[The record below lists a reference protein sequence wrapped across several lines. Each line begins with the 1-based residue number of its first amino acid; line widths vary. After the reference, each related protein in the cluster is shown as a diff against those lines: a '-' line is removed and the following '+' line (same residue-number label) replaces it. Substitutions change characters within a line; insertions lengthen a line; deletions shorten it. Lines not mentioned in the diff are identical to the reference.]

1 MLEFLNKLIPNV
13 MNDLPKLYDS
23 IIQTFIMLLYSGVIS
38 FFVGGFLGILLIVT
52 KRYGIMQNIII
63 YEILS
68 KVINFFRAIPFII
81 LLAMLVPLTR
91 FIMGTAIGVKGA
103 ILPLIFGTV
112 PFFARQME
120 SALSEVNPGLVEAA
134 QSMGSS
140 PIAIIF
146 RVYLKESIAPIA
158 RGTTITAISLIGLTA
173 MAGAVGAGGLGTY
186 AIQSGYYRNKLDIIY
201 VSVILLVILVGLIQ
215 AIGNFIVKKASH
227 VSVILLVILVGLIQ
241 ALGNFIVKKAS
252 H

>member
-52 KRYGIMQNIII
+52 KRYGIMQNVII
-63 YEILS
+63 YEVLS

-215 AIGNFIVKKASH
+215 T
-227 VSVILLVILVGLIQ
+227 
-241 ALGNFIVKKAS
+241 LGNFIVKKAS

>member
-52 KRYGIMQNIII
+52 KRYGIMQNVII
-63 YEILS
+63 YEVLS

-215 AIGNFIVKKASH
+215 A
-227 VSVILLVILVGLIQ
+227 
-241 ALGNFIVKKAS
+241 LGNFIVKKAI
-252 H
+252 HCCKNF

>member
-63 YEILS
+63 YEVLS

-215 AIGNFIVKKASH
+215 A
-227 VSVILLVILVGLIQ
+227 
-241 ALGNFIVKKAS
+241 LGNFIVKKAS

>member
-1 MLEFLNKLIPNV
+1 MQEILNKLIPNV

-23 IIQTFIMLLYSGVIS
+23 IIQTFIMLIQSGIIS
-38 FFVGGFLGILLIVT
+38 FFIGGFLGILLVVT
-52 KRYGIMQNIII
+52 KKYGILENIII

-103 ILPLIFGTV
+103 IIPLIFGTV

-120 SALSEVNPGLVEAA
+120 SALSEVDSGLVEAA

-201 VSVILLVILVGLIQ
+201 VSVILLVILVGIIQ
-215 AIGNFIVKKASH
+215 AIGNFIVKKATH
-227 VSVILLVILVGLIQ
+227 
-241 ALGNFIVKKAS
+241 
-252 H
+252 

>member
-1 MLEFLNKLIPNV
+1 MLDMMNNLMPNV
-13 MNDLPKLYDS
+13 MADLPRLYQS
-23 IIQTFIMLLYSGVIS
+23 IVQTFVMLFYSGIIS
-38 FFVGGFLGILLIVT
+38 FFIGGFLGILLIVT
-52 KRYGIMQNIII
+52 KRFGIMENIII
-63 YEILS
+63 YEVLS
-68 KVINFFRAIPFII
+68 KLINFFRAIPFII

-91 FIMGTAIGVKGA
+91 FIVGTAIGVKGA
-103 ILPLIFGTV
+103 IIPLIFGTV
-112 PFFARQME
+112 PFFARQIE

-201 VSVILLVILVGLIQ
+201 VSVILLVILVGIIQ
-215 AIGNFIVKKASH
+215 AVGNFVVKKVTH
-227 VSVILLVILVGLIQ
+227 
-241 ALGNFIVKKAS
+241 
-252 H
+252 

>member
-52 KRYGIMQNIII
+52 KRYGIMQNVII
-63 YEILS
+63 YEVLS

-215 AIGNFIVKKASH
+215 A
-227 VSVILLVILVGLIQ
+227 
-241 ALGNFIVKKAS
+241 LGNFIVKKAS

>member
-1 MLEFLNKLIPNV
+1 MLEFLNKLMPNV

-23 IIQTFIMLLYSGVIS
+23 IIQTFVMLLYSGVIS

-215 AIGNFIVKKASH
+215 A
-227 VSVILLVILVGLIQ
+227 
-241 ALGNFIVKKAS
+241 LGNFIVKKAS

>member
-1 MLEFLNKLIPNV
+1 MLDMLNNLMPNV
-13 MNDLPKLYDS
+13 MADLPRLYQS
-23 IIQTFIMLLYSGVIS
+23 IIQTFVMLFYSGVIS
-38 FFVGGFLGILLIVT
+38 FFIGGFLGVLLIVT
-52 KRYGIMQNIII
+52 KKFGIMENILV
-63 YEILS
+63 YEVLS

-103 ILPLIFGTV
+103 IIPLIFGTV
-112 PFFARQME
+112 PFFARQIE

-158 RGTTITAISLIGLTA
+158 RGTTITIISLIGLTA

-201 VSVILLVILVGLIQ
+201 VSVILLVILVGIIQ
-215 AIGNFIVKKASH
+215 AVGNFIVKKATH
-227 VSVILLVILVGLIQ
+227 
-241 ALGNFIVKKAS
+241 
-252 H
+252 

>member
-52 KRYGIMQNIII
+52 KRYGIMQNVII
-63 YEILS
+63 YEVLS

-146 RVYLKESIAPIA
+146 RVYLKESIPPIA

-215 AIGNFIVKKASH
+215 A
-227 VSVILLVILVGLIQ
+227 
-241 ALGNFIVKKAS
+241 LGNFIVKKAS

>member
-1 MLEFLNKLIPNV
+1 MLDMMNNLMPNV
-13 MNDLPKLYDS
+13 MADLPRLYQS
-23 IIQTFIMLLYSGVIS
+23 IIQTFVMLFYSGIIS
-38 FFVGGFLGILLIVT
+38 FFIGGFLGVLLIVT
-52 KRYGIMQNIII
+52 KKFGIMENILL
-63 YEILS
+63 YEVLS

-103 ILPLIFGTV
+103 IIPLIFGTV
-112 PFFARQME
+112 PFFARQIE

-158 RGTTITAISLIGLTA
+158 RGTTITIISLIGLTA

-201 VSVILLVILVGLIQ
+201 VSVILLVILVGI
-215 AIGNFIVKKASH
+215 
-227 VSVILLVILVGLIQ
+227 IQ
-241 ALGNFIVKKAS
+241 ALGNFVVKKAT

>member
-1 MLEFLNKLIPNV
+1 MLEFLNKIIPNV

-23 IIQTFIMLLYSGVIS
+23 IIQTFIMLLYSGIIS

-63 YEILS
+63 YEVLS

-140 PIAIIF
+140 PIAIMF

-158 RGTTITAISLIGLTA
+158 RGNTITAISLIGLTA

-215 AIGNFIVKKASH
+215 A
-227 VSVILLVILVGLIQ
+227 
-241 ALGNFIVKKAS
+241 LGNFIVKKAT

>member
-1 MLEFLNKLIPNV
+1 MLEMMNNLMPNV
-13 MNDLPKLYDS
+13 MADLPRLYQS
-23 IIQTFIMLLYSGVIS
+23 IIQTFIMLFYSGIIS
-38 FFVGGFLGILLIVT
+38 FFIGGFLGVLLIVT
-52 KRYGIMQNIII
+52 KKFGIMENILV
-63 YEILS
+63 YEVLS

-103 ILPLIFGTV
+103 IIPLIFGTV
-112 PFFARQME
+112 PFFARQIE

-158 RGTTITAISLIGLTA
+158 RGTTITIISLIGLTA

-201 VSVILLVILVGLIQ
+201 VSVILLVILVGI
-215 AIGNFIVKKASH
+215 
-227 VSVILLVILVGLIQ
+227 IQ

>member
-1 MLEFLNKLIPNV
+1 MLEFLNKIIPNV

-23 IIQTFIMLLYSGVIS
+23 IIQTFIMLLYSGIIS

-63 YEILS
+63 YEVLS

-215 AIGNFIVKKASH
+215 A
-227 VSVILLVILVGLIQ
+227 
-241 ALGNFIVKKAS
+241 LGNFIVKKAT

>member
-52 KRYGIMQNIII
+52 KRYGIMQNVII
-63 YEILS
+63 YEVIS

-215 AIGNFIVKKASH
+215 A
-227 VSVILLVILVGLIQ
+227 
-241 ALGNFIVKKAS
+241 LGNFIVKKAS

>member
-1 MLEFLNKLIPNV
+1 MLDMMNNLMPNV
-13 MNDLPKLYDS
+13 MADLPRLYQS
-23 IIQTFIMLLYSGVIS
+23 IIQTFVMLFYSGIIS
-38 FFVGGFLGILLIVT
+38 FFIGGFLGVLLIVT
-52 KRYGIMQNIII
+52 KRFGIMENILI
-63 YEILS
+63 YEVLS

-103 ILPLIFGTV
+103 IIPLIFGTV
-112 PFFARQME
+112 PFFARQIE

-201 VSVILLVILVGLIQ
+201 VSVILLVILVG
-215 AIGNFIVKKASH
+215 V
-227 VSVILLVILVGLIQ
+227 IQ
-241 ALGNFIVKKAS
+241 ALGNFIVKKAT

>member
-52 KRYGIMQNIII
+52 KRYGIMQNVII
-63 YEILS
+63 YEVLS
-68 KVINFFRAIPFII
+68 KVIDFFRAIPFII

-215 AIGNFIVKKASH
+215 A
-227 VSVILLVILVGLIQ
+227 
-241 ALGNFIVKKAS
+241 LGNFIVKKAS

>member
-1 MLEFLNKLIPNV
+1 MLEFLNKLMPNV

-23 IIQTFIMLLYSGVIS
+23 IIQTFVMLLYSGVIS

-63 YEILS
+63 YEVLS

-120 SALSEVNPGLVEAA
+120 SALSEVNHGLVEAA

-215 AIGNFIVKKASH
+215 A
-227 VSVILLVILVGLIQ
+227 
-241 ALGNFIVKKAS
+241 LGNFIVKKAS